1 MTANKKTTGIKKR
14 IRDSILCLLL
24 VFSFLIGIEFIF
36 CQEAF
41 KMDENTFQKF
51 KLAKRMF
58 EKGQDCFLKEKYDK
72 AEEALLQ
79 CLENFPNYSQA
90 DYFLS
95 QIYYQKGDFGKAL
108 EHIEKAK
115 ANYKFMADLLVASQ
129 QKYLDE
135 LRIEKQELQ
144 SALPS
149 ITNKEEIERTR
160 KKIDVIN
167 SRLTEPMPLVSEM
180 SADYYYFNGNIFM
193 KMKKFN
199 DAHANY
205 IEALKLNPL
214 HGNASNNLASLYFM
228 IKKYQQALDYLNQ
241 AEANGVKINP
251 EFKKAILNAL
261 GK

>member
-1 MTANKKTTGIKKR
+1 MAANKKPTGCKKMSR
-14 IRDSILCLLL
+14 SAIPLLLL
-24 VFSFLIGIEFIF
+24 VFFLFIGIEYAF

-58 EKGQDCFLKEKYDK
+58 EKGQDLFLKEKYDK
-72 AEEALLQ
+72 AEEALLE
-79 CLENFPNYSQA
+79 CLESFPNYSQT

-95 QIYYQKGDFGKAL
+95 QIYYQKGDFEKAL
-108 EHIEKAK
+108 NHINKAK

-135 LRIEKQELQ
+135 LRIEKQNLQ
-144 SALPS
+144 NALPT
-149 ITNKEEIERTR
+149 ITNKEQIEKTKTKIEI
-160 KKIDVIN
+160 IN
-167 SRLTEPMPLVSEM
+167 SRMTEPLPLVSEM
-180 SADYYYFNGNIFM
+180 SADYCYFNGNIFM
-193 KMKKFN
+193 KLKKFN
-199 DAHANY
+199 EAHANY

-228 IKKYQQALDYLNQ
+228 IKKYQKALDYLTQ

-251 EFKKAILNAL
+251 EFKKAILKAL
-261 GK
+261 GN

>member
-1 MTANKKTTGIKKR
+1 MILKR
-14 IRDSILCLLL
+14 KQAGLKVGRRVSIPCLLL
-24 VFSFLIGIEFIF
+24 VFSLVIGIELAF

-41 KMDENTFQKF
+41 KMDENMFQKF

-58 EKGQDCFLKEKYDK
+58 EKGQDLFLKEKYGK

-108 EHIEKAK
+108 EHINKARE
-115 ANYKFMADLLVASQ
+115 NYKFMADLLVASQ

-144 SALPS
+144 NVLPT
-149 ITNKEEIERTR
+149 ITNKEEIEIT
-160 KKIDVIN
+160 KNKIQIIN
-167 SRLTEPMPLVSEM
+167 SRMSDPLPLVAEM
-180 SADYYYFNGNIFM
+180 SADYYYFTGNIFM
-193 KMKKFN
+193 KMKKYN
-199 DAHANY
+199 EAHANY

-228 IKKYQQALDYLNQ
+228 IKKYQQALDYLTQ

-251 EFKKAILNAL
+251 EFKKAILKAL

>member
-1 MTANKKTTGIKKR
+1 MITNKKVSGFKKMR
-14 IRDSILCLLL
+14 QVPVTCLLL
-24 VFSFLIGIEFIF
+24 AFFLSIGAESAFS
-36 CQEAF
+36 QEAF
-41 KMDENTFQKF
+41 KMDDNTFQKF

-58 EKGQDCFLKEKYDK
+58 EKGQDLFLKEKYGK
-72 AEEALLQ
+72 AEEALLE

-95 QIYYQKGDFGKAL
+95 QIYYQKGDFEKAL
-108 EHIEKAK
+108 DYINKAK
-115 ANYKFMADLLVASQ
+115 SNYKFMGDLLVASQ

-135 LRIEKQELQ
+135 LRKQKQELQ
-144 SALPS
+144 DILPT
-149 ITNKEEIERTR
+149 ITNKEEIEKT
-160 KKIDVIN
+160 KNKIEIIN
-167 SRLTEPMPLVSEM
+167 NRMNEPLPQLGEM

-193 KMKKFN
+193 KMKKYN
-199 DAHANY
+199 EAHAQY

-241 AEANGVKINP
+241 AEASGVKINQ
-251 EFKKAILNAL
+251 EFKKVILKAM

>member
-1 MTANKKTTGIKKR
+1 MTANKKTTVSKKMR
-14 IRDSILCLLL
+14 RVCIICVLLG
-24 VFSFLIGIEFIF
+24 FSLIIGIEQIIG
-36 CQEAF
+36 QEAF

-58 EKGQDCFLKEKYDK
+58 EKGQDLFLKEKYGK
-72 AEEALLQ
+72 AEEALLE

-95 QIYYQKGDFGKAL
+95 QIYYQKGDFEKAL
-108 EHIEKAK
+108 DHINKAK

-135 LRIEKQELQ
+135 LRKQKQELQ
-144 SALPS
+144 DILPT
-149 ITNKEEIERTR
+149 ITNKEEIEKT
-160 KKIDVIN
+160 KNKIEIIN
-167 SRLTEPMPLVSEM
+167 SRMNEPLPQLGEM

-193 KMKKFN
+193 KMKKYN
-199 DAHANY
+199 EAHANY
-205 IEALKLNPL
+205 LEALKLNPR
-214 HGNASNNLASLYFM
+214 HGNASNNLASLYYM
-228 IKKYQQALDYLNQ
+228 IKKYQQALDFLNQ

-251 EFKKAILNAL
+251 EFKKAILKAM

>member
-1 MTANKKTTGIKKR
+1 MNVNKKPSGCKKMR
-14 IRDSILCLLL
+14 LVSIPCLLL
-24 VFSFLIGIEFIF
+24 VLSLLIGTKPAF

-58 EKGQDCFLKEKYDK
+58 EKGQELFLKEKYDK
-72 AEEALLQ
+72 AAEALHE
-79 CLENFPNYSQA
+79 CLTNFPNYSQA

-95 QIYYQKGDFGKAL
+95 QIYYQKGDFDKAL
-108 EHIEKAK
+108 DHINKAR
-115 ANYKFMADLLVASQ
+115 ANYKFMANLLVASQ

-144 SALPS
+144 SILPS

-167 SRLTEPMPLVSEM
+167 SRLTEPLPLVSEM
-180 SADYYYFNGNIFM
+180 SADYYYFTGNIFM
-193 KMKKFN
+193 KLKKYN
-199 DAHANY
+199 EAHANY

-228 IKKYQQALDYLNQ
+228 IKKYQKALDYLTQ
-241 AEANGVKINP
+241 AENNGVKINP
-251 EFKKAILNAL
+251 EFKKAILKAL
-261 GK
+261 GN